1 MTFIRRTLAGLLV
14 AIGGTVVFSG
24 TASAH
29 VTVSAEDATPG
40 HDVTAVFRVP
50 NERDD
55 ASTVRL
61 EVRFPT
67 DHPLGQVSVAPVPG
81 WTATVK
87 KRTLAVPVHAHDGEI
102 TEVVESVVWQGGAI
116 KPGEFLE
123 FPVTFGPVPHDADRL
138 VFKALQSYSDGQ
150 VVRWIETPPSGDAQ
164 QPQYPAPVL
173 SLAAGHGAATGTGV
187 DPLAR
192 VAGLA
197 GLVTAF
203 GALAG
208 CVLILVPVRRRRA
221 TRAPAAAPQRDPV
234 PREKA
239 RF

>member
-1 MTFIRRTLAGLLV
+1 MFA
-14 AIGGTVVFSG
+14 G

-29 VTVSAEDATPG
+29 VTVSAEDAAPG
-40 HDVTAVFRVP
+40 HDVKAVFRVP

-61 EVRFPT
+61 EVTFPT
-67 DHPLGQVSVAPVPG
+67 DHPVGQVFVGAVPG
-81 WTATVK
+81 WTATVR

-123 FPVTFGPVPHDADRL
+123 FPVAIGAMPHDVDRL

-150 VVRWIETPPSGDAQ
+150 VARWIEVPSDGVP

-173 SLAAGHGAATGTGV
+173 SLAAGHGVATGTGV

-192 VAGLA
+192 AAGLA
-197 GLVTAF
+197 GLITAF

-208 CVLILVPVRRRRA
+208 CVLVLVPVRRRRA
-221 TRAPAAAPQRDPV
+221 TRARAAAPRHDPV
-234 PREKA
+234 AREKA
-239 RF
+239 RV